1 MRLFQ
6 STGRSWHHDTM
17 TFEITLT
24 DKNIE
29 TIPEADG
36 YELEG
41 PMTTFFTSD
50 GHTQR
55 LSSWSVRLASY
66 KTEQITSIK
75 RVQNAL

>member
-1 MRLFQ
+1 
-6 STGRSWHHDTM
+6 M

-24 DKNIE
+24 DQNTE

-41 PMTTFFTSD
+41 PLTTFFTSD

-55 LSSWSVRLASY
+55 LSSWSTRLASF
-66 KTEQITSIK
+66 KTEQITCIK
-75 RVQNAL
+75 RIP